1 MTKQQFIK
9 LMGNIDDDIIEN
21 YLGAP
26 VDENRPIKLR
36 VNNSRSA
43 FVKYAGIAAATVCV
57 AVITVFAAAGLRLP
71 TKPGNVI
78 SEESSDSSDN
88 GIPDRSNSD
97 QASSSDVSSENS
109 STETDSS
116 DSSSVSEP
124 QPVDIGNGMTLTGT
138 PLDNSKLEEF
148 TYPPFEVYFS
158 EEDEEF
164 FDSLEIPGLREQY
177 KRAAAMITC
186 LSTTDVDRAPAI
198 VEKWDER
205 AFISV
210 TNDGEYAGRYEEW
223 GYTYASFY
231 NAFLSAFTKEA
242 TDEIFGKYN
251 RFLNYNGALF
261 CQDGASGGNA
271 WIGSGPELHHEFEL
285 ISKGDTVVVLRR
297 SGWWDEK
304 NRTIEYD
311 PALRDKYETYSNDFE
326 FVMTENGWRAATA
339 VWLN

>member
-9 LMGNIDDDIIEN
+9 AIGNLDDDIIEA
-21 YLGAP
+21 YLGTP
-26 VDENRPIKLR
+26 IDEDRAIKL
-36 VNNSRSA
+36 SA
-43 FVKYAGIAAATVCV
+43 EKGRPSFLEFAGIAAAIVCV
-57 AVITVFAAAGLRLP
+57 AAVVIFAVTRSRLP
-71 TKPGNVI
+71 NTPANI
-78 SEESSDSSDN
+78 IDSSDSDTEQNEQS
-88 GIPDRSNSD
+88 
-97 QASSSDVSSENS
+97 SSSDIVSADSN
-109 STETDSS
+109 STEMESS
-116 DSSSVSEP
+116 VSSSVSEP

-138 PLDNSKLEEF
+138 PLDYSELEEF
-148 TYPPFEVYFS
+148 TYPPFDVYFS

-164 FDSLEIPGLREQY
+164 FGSLEIPGLGEQY
-177 KRAAAMITC
+177 KRAATMITC

-198 VEKWDER
+198 VEKWDKR

-210 TNDGEYAGRYEEW
+210 TNDVGYAGWYEEW

-285 ISKGDTVVVLRR
+285 ISKSDTVVVLRR

-304 NRTIEYD
+304 NRTLEYD
-311 PALRDKYETYSNDFE
+311 PALRDEYEAYSTDFK
-326 FVMTENGWRAATA
+326 FVMTENGWRAATT